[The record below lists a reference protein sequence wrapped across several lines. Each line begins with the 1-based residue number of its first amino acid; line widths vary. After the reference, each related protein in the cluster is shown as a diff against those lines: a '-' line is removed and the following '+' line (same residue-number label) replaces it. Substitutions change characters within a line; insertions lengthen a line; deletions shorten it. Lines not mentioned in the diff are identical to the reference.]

1 MKFNYKNRGFVVLS
15 LSMMLV
21 AVGVANY
28 QLSKESALSVSEE
41 FKAYE
46 EAQIEKNLSDEENIL
61 VDSIEGQKNVTDESV
76 ESLAK
81 ETNKEIE
88 EALNSK
94 ENIKSKTYIVDMKM
108 SREKQRQELS
118 EKLNEIINNPSTT
131 DQAKSEASNMK
142 VQMVKDA
149 DKELQI
155 ENLLVAKG
163 YEDSVVY
170 INEGKV
176 NVVVNMEKITQND
189 AIKIFDLIYSQ
200 TDIARE
206 NIRLTN
212 NR

>member
-1 MKFNYKNRGFVVLS
+1 MRFNNKNRGFVILS

-46 EAQIEKNLSDEENIL
+46 KAQIDKNSSDEENVL
-61 VDSIEGQKNVTDESV
+61 VDSIDGEKKTTDESV
-76 ESLAK
+76 EKLAK
-81 ETNKEIE
+81 ETSKEIE
-88 EALNSK
+88 KALSSK
-94 ENIKSKTYIVDMKM
+94 ENMNSLTYIVDMKM
-108 SREKQRQELS
+108 SREKQRQELT

-131 DQAKSEASNMK
+131 DAAKAEASNMK
-142 VQMVKDA
+142 VEIVKNS

-163 YEDSVVY
+163 YEDSIVY
-170 INEGKV
+170 INGDKV
-176 NVVVNMEKITQND
+176 NVVVNMDEITQND

>member
-46 EAQIEKNLSDEENIL
+46 EAQIEKNLSDEENVL

-163 YEDSVVY
+163 YEDSIVY

-176 NVVVNMEKITQND
+176 NVVVNMENITQND

>member
-46 EAQIEKNLSDEENIL
+46 EAQVQKNLSDEENVL
-61 VDSIEGQKNVTDESV
+61 VDSIEGQKNITDESV
-76 ESLAK
+76 ENLAK

-88 EALNSK
+88 EVLSSK
-94 ENIKSKTYIVDMKM
+94 ENLQSKTYIVDMKM

-142 VQMVKDA
+142 VQIVKDS

-155 ENLLVAKG
+155 ENLLIAKG
-163 YEDSVVY
+163 YEDSIVY

-176 NVVVNMEKITQND
+176 NVVVNMENITQND